1 MNDKEQKKAA
11 PGQKGHVLILALGIP
26 LGGIAGAGIGILAGH
41 MRSAPAQTAWAAAAV
56 LIIGIGTG
64 MLVGYRIGRWRH
76 CKTCL
81 YRELWNPERPFEAL
95 KAAMASWDE
104 AESKKDEMD
113 SVVRKLLLDA
123 QIGIVKKL
131 LRYIEDD
138 SKTGFD
144 ASITYDTYQAEQV
157 LWLVQALGN
166 VREGK
171 GDTAFCV
178 KTQEEAEDENKY

>member
-1 MNDKEQKKAA
+1 MNNTERKEVA

-64 MLVGYRIGRWRH
+64 MLIGYRIGRWRH

-104 AESKKDEMD
+104 VEPKKDEMD
-113 SVVRKLLLDA
+113 GITKIFLEKAKQDIAKRLYQYFEDNPKGETGQFLPPNTYVVD
-123 QIGIVKKL
+123 
-131 LRYIEDD
+131 
-138 SKTGFD
+138 
-144 ASITYDTYQAEQV
+144 
-157 LWLVQALGN
+157 QALRMINAIDAVSKGEAAFPGEN
-166 VREGK
+166 RERR
-171 GDTAFCV
+171 
-178 KTQEEAEDENKY
+178 

>member
-64 MLVGYRIGRWRH
+64 MLIGYRIGRWHH

-104 AESKKDEMD
+104 AESKKDETD
-113 SVVRKLLLDA
+113 DVTNILL
-123 QIGIVKKL
+123 KKAKQNIAGRL
-131 LRYIEDD
+131 CRYFEDD
-138 SKTGFD
+138 SRGETGQFLPPN
-144 ASITYDTYQAEQV
+144 TYVVD
-157 LWLVQALGN
+157 QALRMIN
-166 VREGK
+166 AIDAVSK
-171 GDTAFCV
+171 GEAAFP
-178 KTQEEAEDENKY
+178 DENRERR